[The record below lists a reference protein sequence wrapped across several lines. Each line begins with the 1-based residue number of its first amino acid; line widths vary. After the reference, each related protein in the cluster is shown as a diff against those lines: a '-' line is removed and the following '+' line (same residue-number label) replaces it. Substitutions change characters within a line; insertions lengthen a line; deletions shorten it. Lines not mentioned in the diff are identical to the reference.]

1 MKALDTYD
9 LMILDIV
16 RTHRREN
23 QSNIRLAVLERN
35 FWKQIE
41 THEQPLGVGQAK
53 IGERI
58 TFLYLNGFVHNK
70 NGYALTKKGKAALQ
84 LSTSSDAVLST
95 AALDPMEWA

>member
-84 LSTSSDAVLST
+84 VGTTDAVLATES
-95 AALDPMEWA
+95 ADQMEWA

>member
-84 LSTSSDAVLST
+84 VGRTDAVLATES
-95 AALDPMEWA
+95 ADQMEWA

>member
-84 LSTSSDAVLST
+84 VGTTDAVHATTS
-95 AALDPMEWA
+95 ADQMEWA

>member
-84 LSTSSDAVLST
+84 VGTSDAELST
-95 AALDPMEWA
+95 ASANQMEWA

>member
-70 NGYALTKKGKAALQ
+70 NGYALTKKGKAAVQ
-84 LSTSSDAVLST
+84 MSTSDAELST
-95 AALDPMEWA
+95 ASANQMEWA